1 MQEEERTQV
10 ALSVQPGF
18 SCEETASCAF
28 TGAWKEAQERA
39 GPILLL
45 KFFLKICQKI
55 KIINK

>member
-1 MQEEERTQV
+1 MQEEEKTQV

-18 SCEETASCAF
+18 SCEESTSCAF

-45 KFFLKICQKI
+45 NFFLKIAK
-55 KIINK
+55 KSK

>member
-45 KFFLKICQKI
+45 NFFLKIAK
-55 KIINK
+55 KSK